1 MGGDMMRA
9 VISSEAVDVEGHQ
22 AVHLEIEFRD
32 SPLVDPGSRLYACV
46 VELQPKRMLT
56 VLTFDPLGR
65 PDDYDEDR
73 RIVDLAVGTLQ
84 IADR

>member
-1 MGGDMMRA
+1 
-9 VISSEAVDVEGHQ
+9 
-22 AVHLEIEFRD
+22 
-32 SPLVDPGSRLYACV
+32 
-46 VELQPKRMLT
+46 LT